1 MNCLSPELLT
11 MILSEISLKER
22 LRLRAVNKY
31 WRDVIDKIKVNRL
44 VLIGDDR
51 SVFNQRWF
59 YSNLRNRLD
68 DPDLVMRNPTKEI
81 PEQFTRANLSHLK
94 RLFIDLSGSTSNS
107 CGAVNHFKHLEELD
121 IFNLTK
127 RVTIDLPKLRILSV
141 RCSFGFFAT
150 IRLQTPRLTAFRCGL
165 LSNYKV
171 VYPECLTYLDADYA
185 EVIFSAFSKFPNKLL
200 RSQTNFF

>member
-1 MNCLSPELLT
+1 MNRLPLEMLT

-22 LRLRAVNKY
+22 VRLRDLNTL

-44 VLIGDDR
+44 VLIADDR

-68 DPDLVMRNPTKEI
+68 DPDLVMRNSSKRI
-81 PEQFTRANLSHLK
+81 PEKFARANLSHLK
-94 RLFIDLSGSTSNS
+94 RLFIDLLGTSNS
-107 CGAVNHFKHLEELD
+107 CGAVNHFKHLEELN

-150 IRLQTPRLTAFRCGL
+150 IRLQTPRLTAFRCGSP
-165 LSNYKV
+165 SNYMV
-171 VYPECLTYLDADYA
+171 DNSERLTYLDAGYG
-185 EVIFSAFSKFPNKLL
+185 EVIDLFG
-200 RSQTNFF
+200 FFKIS